1 MWMTPRYGCSAKSS
15 CFGAWGDFGGVGSGD
30 AEAEVG
36 VEQLVLP
43 DGADM
48 CGWVDA
54 RRGRCCMVV
63 VGGGGMCARRLAGC
77 QLAVLETSCPWWPLF
92 PDNVLLGARNPR
104 HEIGSKICVVAVP
117 VPGPAL
123 LCHYRGPEG
132 IFLTADGLAC
142 GVLVG
147 YVVHLLLTAAVP
159 SGVWLR
165 RPGPGSAG
173 LRRVLRLS
181 LRFDLSLM

>member
-1 MWMTPRYGCSAKSS
+1 MAARQSLPALVLG
-15 CFGAWGDFGGVGSGD
+15 GDFSGVGSGD
-30 AEAEVG
+30 AEAEAG
-36 VEQLVLP
+36 VEQFVLP

-48 CGWVDA
+48 RGWVDVE
-54 RRGRCCMVV
+54 RGYCCMVV
-63 VGGGGMCARRLAGC
+63 VGGGGMCARRLSSC
-77 QLAVLETSCPWWPLF
+77 QLVVLETSCPWWPLF
-92 PDNVLLGARNPR
+92 SDSLLLGARNPH
-104 HEIGSKICVVAVP
+104 HETGSKICMVAAP

-123 LCHYRGPEG
+123 SWHYRDPGG
-132 IFLTADGLAC
+132 IFLMVSSLAC

-147 YVVHLLLTAAVP
+147 YVVLLLLTAAIP

-165 RPGPGSAG
+165 RPGPGSTG